1 METEAGGFS
10 SLLLRICLPGNAV
23 IWGFCLDLQPVRR
36 TGRNKLLTQFGSAL
50 LSKVSLDKKS

>member
-1 METEAGGFS
+1 MEAEAGGFS

-23 IWGFCLDLQPVRR
+23 FWGICFDLQPIRR
-36 TGRNKLLTQFGSAL
+36 TGRNKLLAQFGSAL